1 MNENLLHYIWKHR
14 LFTSP
19 VLKSVSGENILVL
32 KAGEHN
38 HDAGPDFFNARI
50 KIDYT
55 EWAGNVELH
64 LKTSDWEKHR
74 HQNDKRYHNIILH
87 VVYEH
92 DKNSEQNCPVVE
104 LKPYISEELIHRY
117 RQLILPQHRIPC
129 ADHLTHIN
137 ALTLRHW
144 MDRVLTERLQHKCE
158 PIELLLAKTRNNFEE
173 TFYIWLMRAL
183 GLKVNADAF
192 EQLATMLPLKILA
205 KHKSNLLQLEALLLG
220 CAGMLPTKS
229 KDDYARQL
237 QAEFNFLQHK
247 YLLNTLPV
255 ERWKWLRLRPG
266 NFPELRLA
274 QMASLIHQS
283 SHLLSRLLETEKVD
297 DALLFFKVQ
306 ASAYW
311 NNHYRLGVESETTA
325 SKKLGTTTARLLLI
339 NAVIP
344 FLFMYGERKHEPHIK
359 EKALMWLEHLPAEQN
374 STLQEWA
381 KLGINAQNAGD
392 SQALLTLQKEYCNFT
407 RCLECS
413 IGHKILNSNA

>member
-19 VLKSVSGENILVL
+19 VLKAVSGENILVL

-50 KIDYT
+50 KVDDT

-192 EQLATMLPLKILA
+192 EQLATLLPLKVLA

-220 CAGMLPTKS
+220 CAGMLPTKT
-229 KDDYARQL
+229 K
-237 QAEFNFLQHK
+237 
-247 YLLNTLPV
+247 
-255 ERWKWLRLRPG
+255 G
-266 NFPELRLA
+266 
-274 QMASLIHQS
+274 
-283 SHLLSRLLETEKVD
+283 
-297 DALLFFKVQ
+297 
-306 ASAYW
+306 
-311 NNHYRLGVESETTA
+311 
-325 SKKLGTTTARLLLI
+325 
-339 NAVIP
+339 
-344 FLFMYGERKHEPHIK
+344 
-359 EKALMWLEHLPAEQN
+359 
-374 STLQEWA
+374 
-381 KLGINAQNAGD
+381 
-392 SQALLTLQKEYCNFT
+392 
-407 RCLECS
+407 
-413 IGHKILNSNA
+413 